1 MCSISRWEAKWH
13 NMLRDRF
20 SKNQANQAALD
31 TKGNQIYC
39 YWYMLFKIVPK
50 MHSIFFGLKLN
61 IIARKGEGNFWSF
74 LKLEILLNF
83 KRVYIL
89 LIGLIHMFL
98 NWNLSTLSLTIYFNR
113 KHYMKVLA
121 LPTDKAQSS
130 HFFLKI
136 TFLDGVN
143 VKVTNI
149 FK

>member
-1 MCSISRWEAKWH
+1 MGGTEICLQVFLNI
-13 NMLRDRF
+13 LV
-20 SKNQANQAALD
+20 
-31 TKGNQIYC
+31 
-39 YWYMLFKIVPK
+39 WYMYVTKFQQRLIRQT
-50 MHSIFFGLKLN
+50 FGVLRYWAWN
-61 IIARKGEGNFWSF
+61 MQHIRNETDRKGEGSFWSF

-83 KRVYIL
+83 KRLYIL

-149 FK
+149 FNYFY